1 MICSNL
7 KSLSWIHN
15 KLLMYTSMVDPDF
28 VVRMGGRSKTV
39 SIQVAYRDDP
49 FLTITDELKI
59 QNHHLPHLKDDLE
72 SIQKMIAYT
81 KDLVNQRK
89 ECLS

>member
-7 KSLSWIHN
+7 KSLSWIHK
-15 KLLMYTSMVDPDF
+15 KLLMYISMVDPDF
-28 VVRMGGRSKTV
+28 EIRMGGRSKNFT
-39 SIQVAYRDDP
+39 IQIAYRDDL

-59 QNHHLPHLKDDLE
+59 QNHHLPHLGDDLD
-72 SIQKMIAYT
+72 SIQKMAAYT